1 MEELISFGIRYE
13 SLNLTSY
20 FGDVYL
26 PYRTVML
33 AILIFAG
40 LRIRKVIKA
49 RKAGN

>member
-33 AILIFAG
+33 LGLIFAG
-40 LRIRKVIKA
+40 LRVRKVIKA
-49 RKAGN
+49 RRAGK

>member
-20 FGDVYL
+20 FGDIYL

-33 AILIFAG
+33 AGLIFAA

-49 RKAGN
+49 RRAGK